1 MGYRASN
8 RDRAISHHTHHIMK
22 LLYCTI
28 CMDVVTLCLEKRSC
42 FCGRSRGVYTD
53 RINATI
59 KGPCVPLGISN
70 SSLMEAIREQPEE
83 GNGAEFVAFVI
94 PKKCYTV
101 IHKQGN

>member
-1 MGYRASN
+1 
-8 RDRAISHHTHHIMK
+8 MK
-22 LLYCTI
+22 LIHCTN
-28 CMDVVTLCLEKRSC
+28 CLDVINLCKEERSC
-42 FCGRSRGVYTD
+42 FCGLSKGVYTD
-53 RINATI
+53 DINATI
-59 KGPCVPLGISN
+59 EGPCVPLGISN